1 MFTVGFNLIKPFLS
15 EETAAKAVIVDS
27 EYTENSI
34 DLIII
39 IIVFYIELY
48 RFFLNSLSHPWALKM
63 ATFII
68 YIYPPLNIH
77 NLFSSGCFLKHT

>member
-39 IIVFYIELY
+39 IIGFYIELY
-48 RFFLNSLSHPWALKM
+48 RFFFKQLITPLGIKNGHFYYLYL
-63 ATFII
+63 
-68 YIYPPLNIH
+68 PP
-77 NLFSSGCFLKHT
+77 FKYTQFVF